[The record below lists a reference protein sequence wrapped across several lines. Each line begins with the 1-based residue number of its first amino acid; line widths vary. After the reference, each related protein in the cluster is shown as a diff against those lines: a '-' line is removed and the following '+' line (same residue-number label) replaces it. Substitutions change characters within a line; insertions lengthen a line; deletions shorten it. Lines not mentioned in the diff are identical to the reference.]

1 MLNGILLL
9 NEFKVIETLLDMIPS
24 KSIII
29 SSTSVENCD
38 SDVLQEKNKVDQ
50 IVQEKSEISSYN
62 LLLHNVTKCY
72 NNFIAVNNLSL
83 TVTEKECFGLLGING
98 AGKTT
103 TFKMLTGDLKLSSGD
118 VWISGICLS
127 RKEKNFYQ
135 NVGYCPQFD
144 ALLEDLTCFETLIMF
159 GLLRGI
165 TRKHTVSL
173 AKDLAKRFDFY
184 NHLYKKVKQLS
195 GGNKRKLSTAIALLG
210 NPKVVYLDEPSTG
223 SILILLYSTMKYND
237 IFRNGSC
244 NKTQIME
251 SLKSNSQ

>member
-1 MLNGILLL
+1 
-9 NEFKVIETLLDMIPS
+9 MISS
-24 KSIII
+24 KSNIIVTPI
-29 SSTSVENCD
+29 TNCD
-38 SDVLQEKNKVDQ
+38 SDVLQEKNKVNQ
-50 IVQEKSEISSYN
+50 IVQRKSEIPCYN

-83 TVTEKECFGLLGING
+83 AVSEKECFGLLGING

-127 RKEKNFYQ
+127 RKEKNIYQ

-165 TRKHTVSL
+165 TRQHTVSL
-173 AKDLAKRFDFY
+173 ANELAHRFDFY
-184 NHLYKKVKQLS
+184 NHLNKKIKQLS

-210 NPKVVYLDEPSTG
+210 NPKVVYLDEPSAG
-223 SILILLYSTMKYND
+223 SYIFTIVFNTIKYND
-237 IFRNGSC
+237 ILRNGSC
-244 NKTQIME
+244 NKAHIVE
-251 SLKSNSQ
+251 SPKSNS